1 MQKIFSVIARAL
13 KVKELR
19 NRILFTLLILV
30 IFRIFAFVPVPGVD
44 SANLKNLFGGNQLLS
59 LLDVFSGGTLAN
71 FSVLSLGLNP
81 YINSSIIM
89 QLLQMVFPKLE
100 ELAKEGNYGREKITL
115 YTRYLTVPLAIM
127 QAFGVYVLLRN
138 QGIIS
143 ALSVFDLFSV
153 IATLTAGTIFLMWL
167 GELITEK
174 GIGNGISMIIFAGI
188 VARLP
193 ITVFQQAQVID
204 QVQFTT
210 ILIMLVVALMV
221 ILGIVLVNE
230 GRRQI
235 PVHFSKRSYG
245 GRTVTQN
252 SYLPL
257 RVNQT
262 GVIPIIFAVSLVLLP
277 TTLAQFLQGS
287 TNPALAGFSAK
298 IVQFFSPSSVA
309 YNLTYFGLVVGFTYF
324 YSTVAFNTKQITE
337 NLMKNGGFIPGI
349 RPGEQTKKY
358 LDYINIRITLFG
370 ALFLG
375 TIAILPSIAQNITGI
390 TSLVIGGT
398 SVLILVSVALETSKQ
413 VESLMIS
420 RNYEGFLK

>member
-1 MQKIFSVIARAL
+1 MQKIFTVIAQAF

-19 NRILFTLLILV
+19 NRIFFTLFILAV
-30 IFRIFAFVPVPGVD
+30 FRLFAFVPVPGVD
-44 SANLKNLFGGNQLLS
+44 SANLKNLFGSNQLLS

-81 YINSSIIM
+81 YINASIIM
-89 QLLQMVFPKLE
+89 QLLQMVFPRLE
-100 ELAKEGNYGREKITL
+100 ELSKEGNYGREKITL

-127 QAFGVYVLLRN
+127 QAFGVYILLRN
-138 QGIIS
+138 QGII
-143 ALSVFDLFSV
+143 ATLTVFDLFSV
-153 IATLTAGTIFLMWL
+153 IATLTAGTVFLMWL

-193 ITVFQQAQVID
+193 VTMFQQAKVID
-204 QVQFTT
+204 QVQFNN
-210 ILIMLVVALMV
+210 ILILLVLALVVIV
-221 ILGIVLVNE
+221 GIVIVNE
-230 GRRQI
+230 ARRQI
-235 PVHFSKRSYG
+235 PIHYAKRSYG
-245 GRTVTQN
+245 GRSVTQN

-298 IVQFFSPSSVA
+298 IVAYFSPSSAA
-309 YNLTYFGLVVGFTYF
+309 YNLTYFGLVVGFTFF
-324 YSTVAFNTKQITE
+324 YASVAFNTKNITE

-358 LDYINIRITLFG
+358 LDYINNRITLFG
-370 ALFLG
+370 AIFLG
-375 TIAILPSIAQNITGI
+375 SIAVLPSIAQNITGI
-390 TSLVIGGT
+390 SSLVIGGT
-398 SVLILVSVALETSKQ
+398 SVLILVSVALETTKQ
-413 VESLMIS
+413 IESLMIA
-420 RNYEGFLK
+420 RNYEGFIN